1 MLHLRDKV
9 DRFYKKDGVELRT
22 YVLQNNISNAD
33 HSYFHY
39 TSQHF
44 TLMNFKRQQEFNCY
58 RSLNLKSYIFL

>member
-22 YVLQNNISNAD
+22 YVLQNNINNAD

-39 TSQHF
+39 SSQHF
-44 TLMNFKRQQEFNCY
+44 TLMNFERQ
-58 RSLNLKSYIFL
+58 